1 MRIQALVVVWLAVI
15 ASGCGSKGPH
25 DLKVDGSPVGE
36 VTGKLKVIVTFS
48 RAMVAQGQVGELTP
62 LPPVTVE
69 PSLPATAMWAD
80 DKTLVLLPAGNLPIS
95 TRYEVTVPKHTK
107 ALDGNELPDDVTF
120 AFWTERLTG
129 AFDVLGSPS
138 HATRDQLVRLSF
150 NQPVPL
156 AQVTDHCRYTG
167 GSEPVAVKNGPESPS
182 GPARSYTL
190 APASQLTLDTDYVLA
205 CDTDLRGS
213 VGNIGLEKPLE
224 QKIHTYGPL
233 HFVKI
238 LPSGKDVV
246 PDENLPL
253 KLVFTNP
260 LKEPYQVKITPAVQG
275 FPQQCHELD
284 EDTPGLRCGVVLDA
298 QANYTITIDASQ
310 QDAFGQTLGKTE
322 TLTFHTV
329 DAAPSLSMETGYFI
343 AELKRPVLPVWT
355 RNVDEVEVTAVNIT
369 QENFHELRPL
379 LSWWDNKPA
388 DFSKTHLAAKTQ
400 KIAITGTR
408 NKWGQHPLGAA
419 ELFGGTPG
427 PGMFYVELGSSQ
439 VKSDQLSDG
448 GRNKV
453 LVNFTD
459 IGVVSKLSGSRGLVW
474 ATKLSTGKPLPGA
487 TVTVRDDTGRVKWS
501 GTTDADG
508 VALLPGVAQLTGGAK
523 KPKEAGLDTEGEHY
537 AQEKGGS
544 DDLGSYRI
552 FVQSASDWTMINP
565 SRSNGLSA
573 WNFNVSVDSDY
584 APVQLRGFMHTD
596 RGLYRPGDTVHVKGL
611 ARQTRLGTPLD
622 VPGEG
627 KKVAVTVEGPQG
639 KTFTTTTA
647 RLSPFGGFWFDLAL
661 PGDARLGD
669 YEIHAQLD
677 SGTFTREFTVEEYR
691 PATYEVTGKMREAK
705 LVRQGDLHGTITG
718 SYYYGAPVR
727 GAEVSVE
734 VHSRTRDVSFAGYD
748 GYDFADWRRS
758 DGYYRESPD
767 SQQLVTEDHIT
778 LDDKGNGALKISLT
792 PNDVAHDADLL
803 VSASVTAPN
812 HETETKSFT
821 VPYWAARTY
830 FGIKRPDGFA
840 DVGTAQ
846 HLQIV
851 AVGTDGKPMAAAAK
865 LTVSRRDWNCV
876 WEDWGYRGNYACKE
890 NTTTVLTKPL
900 QIEAGKPA
908 DVDVTLATGG
918 EYWVVVEPASAKQ
931 EAGSAATEIY
941 AYGDGGGSW
950 KSTDTMALDIVAD
963 KKEYKAG
970 DTATLLLKTDL
981 KEATGL
987 VTIERDGVIEKHA
1000 IALTSKVKHI
1010 QVPITGNYAP
1020 NVYVSVALVQGR
1032 IGTGT
1037 RGQPRMRMGIIDL
1050 PVHPD
1055 DTKLAV
1061 SIETDKPTY
1070 RPGEQ
1075 VTATVKV
1082 LDQTGAPV
1090 SSEVSI
1096 TAADEGVLSLLGYQ
1110 TPDPLP
1116 TFYASWGLGVTSA
1129 TQLEYLR
1136 DIPGASEDRPAFGGD
1151 AVGTVRSHF
1160 VATAVWTPNAVTDAT
1175 GTATIKFTAPDNLT
1189 AFRVMALAADRGHR
1203 FGSADKRFTVSKPLQ
1218 LHEALPRF
1226 VNVADVVQGGVI
1238 VHNETGAP
1246 GTATVKVVLDSHLAT
1261 GGPAERTVDVPAGG
1275 RVPVLWDLAA
1285 RQLGQAT
1292 LQFSV
1297 TMGDEHDAVELKL
1310 PVEQPSPPRVARI
1323 AASIAKTA
1331 TKVPVKL
1338 PPHVLPGSAE
1348 LVVSA
1353 DPDGLAGIE
1362 EGLSDLVHYPYGCL
1376 EQTTSQMIPMIAARD
1391 LAESLA
1397 IDGLTGPALD
1407 RYINAGITKIGLHQ
1421 SPYGGFSLWPGGD
1434 PDPYYTAYALWGLSL
1449 AKQAGYRVDQ
1459 TRIDDGLQ
1467 YLRNDG
1473 QTPDSSRPHYND
1485 WGNRESQAF
1494 ALYVRATLG
1503 DKAALADA
1511 TKLAADTSNL
1521 PIFGKAFLARA
1532 LAAGGLGPKDPAVTK
1547 LVAELSSLA
1556 SVAWRTD
1563 SLIDEPQQ
1571 RDLWWYMASSQRTT
1585 AVVLAALVELDPKN
1599 AAIPGLVQ
1607 VIMKKRH
1614 GDGYDTTQADL
1625 YTLVALTAYARSVA
1639 SAPASV
1645 TVTAGGAPLLAGA
1658 LAGKQRVRVARL
1670 PLTGATEL
1678 AITPTGEVH
1687 YSAEIHYRQTLDAL
1701 VAESHGITL
1710 TQEYLDEK
1718 GHPKTSFK
1726 VGDVVR
1732 VRVKAELRADAD
1744 HLMVSVA
1751 LPAGLEAINS
1761 RFESNDAPGVAV
1773 QTTEWGTYS
1782 EIHDDRVDFASEYS
1796 SIGGYTHEFLAR
1808 AVSPGKFVRPPTVA
1822 VLMYQPDVTARTAA
1836 DWIEIKP

>member
-1 MRIQALVVVWLAVI
+1 MRIHVLAVVALALVV
-15 ASGCGSKGPH
+15 GCGSKAPH
-25 DLKVDGSPVGE
+25 DLKADGAPVGE
-36 VTGKLKVIVTFS
+36 VTGKLKVTVTFS
-48 RAMVAQGQVGELTP
+48 RPMVTQAQVGQLIAI
-62 LPPVTVE
+62 PPVTIE
-69 PSLPATAMWAD
+69 PAMPAQALWAD
-80 DKTLVLLPAGNLPIS
+80 DKTLVLVPAGNLPIS
-95 TRYEVTVPKHTK
+95 TRYEVTVPKHMK

-120 AFWTERLTG
+120 AFYTERLNGT
-129 AFDVLGSPS
+129 FDVLGSAT
-138 HATRDQLVRLSF
+138 HAKRDVLVRLSF

-156 AQVTDHCRYTG
+156 DQVTDHCRYTTG
-167 GSEPVAVKNGPESPS
+167 DDHVAVKNGPESPS
-182 GPARSYTL
+182 GPARGYTL
-190 APASQLTLDTDYVLA
+190 APASELALDTAYTLA
-205 CDTDLRGS
+205 CDTDMRGTI
-213 VGNIGLEKPLE
+213 GNIGLDKPLE

-260 LKEPYQVKITPAVQG
+260 LKEPYQVKISPAVQG

-284 EDTPGLRCGVVLDA
+284 DETPGLRCGVVLDA
-298 QANYTITIDASQ
+298 QTNYTITIDASQ
-310 QDAFGQTLGKTE
+310 QDAFGQTLGKPE
-322 TLTFHTV
+322 TLQFHTV
-329 DAAPSLSMETGYFI
+329 DAAPSLSMETGYFV
-343 AELKRPVLPVWT
+343 AELKRPVVPVWT
-355 RNVDEVEVTAVNIT
+355 RNVDEIEVTAVNIT
-369 QENFHELRPL
+369 QDSFHELRPL
-379 LSWWDNKPA
+379 ISWWDNKPA
-388 DFSKTHLAAKTQ
+388 DFAKTHLRPTTK
-400 KIAITGTR
+400 KIAVTGTR

-427 PGMFYVELGSSQ
+427 PGMFYLELGSAQ

-448 GRNKV
+448 GRDKV

-459 IGVVSKLSGSRGLVW
+459 IGVVSKLSGTRGLVW

-501 GTTDADG
+501 GTTDGDG
-508 VALLPGVAQLTGGAK
+508 VAMLPGVAQLTGGAK
-523 KPKEAGLDTEGEHY
+523 KVEGLDTQGEHY
-537 AQEKGGS
+537 SEEKGG
-544 DDLGSYRI
+544 DDLNSLRV
-552 FVQSASDWTMINP
+552 FVQSGSDWTMVNP
-565 SRSNGLSA
+565 TRSNGLSA
-573 WNFNVSVDSDY
+573 WNYNLSVDSDY

-611 ARQTRLGTPLD
+611 ARQTRLGSLLE

-627 KKVAVTVEGPQG
+627 KKVAISVEGPQG
-639 KTFTTTTA
+639 KTFTTATA
-647 RLSPFGGFWFDLAL
+647 RLSAFGGFWLDIAL

-669 YEIHAQLD
+669 YVIHAQLD
-677 SGTFTREFTVEEYR
+677 SGTFTREFSVEDYK
-691 PATYEVTGKMREAK
+691 PATYEVTGKVREAK
-705 LVRQGDLHGTITG
+705 LVRQGELHGTVTA
-718 SYYYGAPVR
+718 SYFYGAPVR
-727 GAEVSVE
+727 GAEVAIE

-748 GYDFADWRRS
+748 GFDFGDWRSS

-767 SQQLVTEDHIT
+767 SQQLVTEDHVT
-778 LDDKGNGALKISLT
+778 LDDKGNGAIKISLT

-812 HETETKSFT
+812 HETESKSFT
-821 VPYWAARTY
+821 VPYFAARTY

-840 DVGTAQ
+840 DVGAAQ

-851 AVGTDGKPMAAAAK
+851 AVGTDGKPQSAAAK

-890 NTTTVLTKPL
+890 NTTTVLTRPL

-908 DVDVTLATGG
+908 DVDVTLPTGG
-918 EYWVVVEPASAKQ
+918 DYWVVVEPASPRQ
-931 EAGSAATEIY
+931 EAASAASELY

-950 KSTDTMALDIVAD
+950 KSTDTLALDIVAD

-981 KEATGL
+981 KQATGL
-987 VTIERDGVIEKHA
+987 VTIERDGVIEKRT
-1000 IALTSKVKHI
+1000 IEVTPKVKHI
-1010 QVPITGNYAP
+1010 QVPIAASYAP

-1032 IGTGT
+1032 MGPGT

-1061 SIETDKPTY
+1061 AIETDKPTY
-1070 RPGEQ
+1070 RPGET

-1082 LDQTGAPV
+1082 TDATGAPV

-1096 TAADEGVLSLLGYQ
+1096 SAADEGVLALLAYQ
-1110 TPDPLP
+1110 TPDPIP
-1116 TFYASWGLGVTSA
+1116 TFYASWGLGVASA
-1129 TQLEYLR
+1129 TQIEYLR

-1151 AVGTVRSHF
+1151 AVGTVRSRF
-1160 VATAVWTPNAVTDAT
+1160 VATAVWTPNAVTDAS
-1175 GTATIKFTAPDNLT
+1175 GTAKITFTAPDNLT
-1189 AFRVMALAADRGHR
+1189 AFRLMALAADRGHR
-1203 FGSADKRFTVSKPLQ
+1203 FGSADRRFTVSKPLQ

-1226 VNVADVVQGGVI
+1226 VDVADVVQGGVI
-1238 VHNETGAP
+1238 VHNETGQP

-1261 GGPAERTVDVPAGG
+1261 SAPAERTVDVPVGG

-1285 RQLGQAT
+1285 KQTGEAK

-1297 TMGDEHDAVELKL
+1297 TMGDEHDAVELEL
-1310 PVEQPSPPRVARI
+1310 PVEQASPARVARI
-1323 AASIAKTA
+1323 AAGVAKGPTKIAVA
-1331 TKVPVKL
+1331 L
-1338 PPHVLPGSAE
+1338 PAHLMPGSAE

-1362 EGLSDLVHYPYGCL
+1362 AGLSDLVHYPYGCL

-1407 RYINAGITKIGLHQ
+1407 RYVNAGITKIGLHQ

-1449 AKQAGYRVDQ
+1449 AKQAGYHVDQ
-1459 TRIDDGLQ
+1459 TRIDDGLE

-1473 QTPDSSRPHYND
+1473 QSPDASRPHYND
-1485 WGNRESQAF
+1485 WGNRQSQAF

-1503 DKAALADA
+1503 DKKALADA
-1511 TKLAADTSNL
+1511 TKLAADSANL

-1532 LAAGGLGPKDPAVTK
+1532 LAAGGLGAKDPAVTK
-1547 LVAELSSLA
+1547 IVTELAQLATVAGT
-1556 SVAWRTD
+1556 TD
-1563 SLIDEPQQ
+1563 SLIEEPQQ
-1571 RDLWWYMASSQRTT
+1571 RDLWWYMASPQRTT
-1585 AVVLAALVELDPKN
+1585 AAVLSALVELDPKN
-1599 AAIPGLVQ
+1599 PAIARLVP
-1607 VIMKKRH
+1607 VVMKHRH
-1614 GDGYDTTQADL
+1614 GDGYDTTQGDL
-1625 YTLVALTAYARSVA
+1625 YTLLALTAYARTTA
-1639 SAPASV
+1639 STSASV
-1645 TVTAGGAPLLAGA
+1645 SITAGGAPLLSGA

-1678 AITPTGEVH
+1678 AITPSGEVH
-1687 YSAEIHYRQTLDAL
+1687 YSVEVHYRQTLDAL
-1701 VAESHGITL
+1701 AAESRGITL
-1710 TQEYLDEK
+1710 TQEYLDES
-1718 GHPKTSFK
+1718 GAPKATFK

-1732 VRVKAELRADAD
+1732 VRVKAKLAADAD

-1761 RFESNDAPGVAV
+1761 KFEMNGAPGVVV

-1782 EIHDDRVDFASEYS
+1782 EIRDDRVDFASEYS
-1796 SIGGYTHEFLAR
+1796 SIGDYTHEFLAR
-1808 AVSPGKFVRPPTVA
+1808 ATSPGKYVRPPTVA
-1822 VLMYQPDVTARTAA
+1822 VLMYQPEITARTAA
-1836 DWIEIKP
+1836 DRIEIRP